1 MWRQTTFEEIQQL
14 ILDQMPEIRAI
25 DLFNNQLDDYRGEDN
40 NAAALPKPLVLIE
53 FVGGDWQHD
62 QNIRI
67 SEEYFFRLHLVLSDY
82 QKTHSGST
90 TQSQALANLDKV
102 SILANVLDLKTLT
115 YAHNFEFVR
124 EEIDA
129 SRTNLINHTLDFV
142 ARVVDCSLEEAR
154 ALDQVQIT
162 TANSNVYRNND
173 TQIQDLSDNNQKPD
187 TGGTF
192 KIPS

>member
-14 ILDQMPEIRAI
+14 ILDQMPEIKAI

-53 FVGGDWQHD
+53 FVGGDWKHEQSV
-62 QNIRI
+62 RI
-67 SEEYFFRLHLVLSDY
+67 SENYFFRLHLVLSDY

-102 SILANVLDLKTLT
+102 SVLANVLDLKTLT
-115 YAHNFEFVR
+115 YAHNFEFMR

-142 ARVVDCSLEEAR
+142 SRVVDCSLEEAR
-154 ALDQVQIT
+154 ALDQVQILDIEQ
-162 TANSNVYRNND
+162 TALKND
-173 TQIQDLSDNNQKPD
+173 NTQIQALDDNNKQPD

>member
-1 MWRQTTFEEIQQL
+1 MWRSITFLEIQQL
-14 ILDQMPEIRAI
+14 ILDQMPEIKAI
-25 DLFNNQLDDYRGEDN
+25 DLFNNQLDDYRGEEN
-40 NAAALPKPLVLIE
+40 NAATLPKPLVLIE
-53 FVGGDWQHD
+53 FVGGDWKHE

-67 SEEYFFRLHLVLSDY
+67 SEDYFFRLHLVLADY

-90 TQSQALANLDKV
+90 TQSQALENLDKV
-102 SILANVLDLKTLT
+102 SILANVLDLITLT
-115 YAHNFEFVR
+115 YAHDFEFVR

-142 ARVVDCSLEEAR
+142 SRVVDCSLEELR
-154 ALDQVQIT
+154 ALDQVKIT
-162 TANSNVYRNND
+162 ATEKAAFKNND
-173 TQIQDLSDNNQKPD
+173 AEIQALNDNNKPPN